1 MKNSKHLYGFIPFL
15 IALSLVLA
23 LPGSSHVAN
32 AENGVLGAIN
42 LKEFFNGELPPGT
55 YFTVKDERNSKL
67 VTKTARYVHAG
78 DEVITKNNEHYRVT
92 KISGTTAYAKFLGID
107 KTIAWDP
114 NWDKKLAALESKEI
128 PVQAGKEK
136 NNNKINDKIGI
147 YHTHSAESY
156 VPTDGA
162 ESVPNKGGIFKVGK
176 VFSQT
181 LEQNGANA
189 ILSLRPHE
197 PHDANAYGRSRRTAM
212 QLMKQQ
218 PVALIDVHRDGVPDP
233 EFYTGEVKEAPKAAT
248 AIRLVVGRQNP
259 HMQTN
264 LDFAKQIK
272 AYMDKTH
279 PGLIKEIFMAKGDYN
294 QDLSPRAILIEA
306 GTHTNKREQ
315 AQKGVA
321 IFAEALS
328 GMLGIEETQNEP
340 NKTSPANPAPATPPG
355 TGTDTAADSPGS
367 WNSLWILLGVTIVGA
382 LGFLFI
388 STGSVGGSKEKLSQF
403 FSKEWTNALGV
414 KEEREDKNDQGKDK
428 DGTE

>member
-1 MKNSKHLYGFIPFL
+1 MKNSKLLYGFIPFL

-23 LPGSSHVAN
+23 LPGSSHFAN
-32 AENGVLGAIN
+32 AKNGVLGAIN

-55 YFTVKDERNSKL
+55 YFTVKDERSSKM
-67 VTKTARYVHAG
+67 VTKTARYVHIG
-78 DEVITKNNEHYRVT
+78 DEVITKDNEHYKVT

-114 NWDKKLAALESKEI
+114 DWDKMLAARESGEI
-128 PVQAGKEK
+128 PVQG
-136 NNNKINDKIGI
+136 NNQQNNKIAV

-176 VFSQT
+176 VFSKT
-181 LEQNGANA
+181 LEKNGANA
-189 ILSLRPHE
+189 VLSLRPHE
-197 PHDANAYGRSRRTAM
+197 PHDANAYSRSRRTAM

-218 PVALIDVHRDGVPDP
+218 PIALIDVHRDGVPDP
-233 EFYTGEVKEAPKAAT
+233 AFYTGEVKEAPQSAT

-259 HMQTN
+259 HMQAN

-272 AYMDKTH
+272 AYMDKTN

-321 IFAEALS
+321 LFAGALP
-328 GMLGIEETQNEP
+328 GLLGIEEQKNEP
-340 NKTSPANPAPATPPG
+340 NQTQPAPATPPG
-355 TGTDTAADSPGS
+355 TGTNATADSPGS
-367 WNSLWILLGVTIVGA
+367 WNSLWILLGVAIVGG
-382 LGFLFI
+382 LGFLLI
-388 STGSVGGSKEKLSQF
+388 STGSVSGSKEKMSQF
-403 FSKEWTNALGV
+403 FTKEWTNALGV
-414 KEEREDKNDQGKDK
+414 KEEKENKDDLGKNKDRTK
-428 DGTE
+428 